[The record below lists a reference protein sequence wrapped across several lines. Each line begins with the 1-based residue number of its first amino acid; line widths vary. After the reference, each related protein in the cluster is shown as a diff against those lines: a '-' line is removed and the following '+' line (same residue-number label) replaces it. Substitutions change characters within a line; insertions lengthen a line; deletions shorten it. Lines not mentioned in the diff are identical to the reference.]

1 MRRTWCN
8 IRPKLIL
15 LVGVFGVELL
25 EYRGASVVDSLEV
38 ELSTVVHGNSALH
51 DGPEVVRMFTG
62 LEQDAIQKLAEHV
75 ELLLVDA
82 VVRGLIDSLA

>member
-8 IRPKLIL
+8 IRSKLIL

-38 ELSTVVHGNSALH
+38 ELSTVVHGNSALY
-51 DGPEVVRMFTG
+51 DGPEVVRMFTR
-62 LEQDAIQKLAEHV
+62 LEQDAIQKLAQHV